1 MAIEFNEQ
9 QIYAL
14 YDIEKWWH
22 HSTKQV
28 YELSGAAGTG
38 KTTLIKYFIE
48 RMNIPLN
55 RVAFVAYMGKAS
67 MQMARN
73 GLPAQTIHSLI
84 YEYKKVPETDENGEY
99 VFRKNG
105 RPKMTMGFVLREK
118 LEKDIDLIVVDE
130 GSTVDEKT
138 GKDILSFGIPVIVLG
153 DLNQLPPVYGKP
165 IFLTN
170 PDYILTQ
177 VMRQEEGNPIV
188 WLAHR
193 VLDGESLPL
202 GVYGKS
208 SVIGKADLNNYIL
221 KEADVVLTA
230 SNKLRNEIN
239 TMFREQITPVR
250 KLDAPNLGEKIIC
263 RRNNWKKSIDDVIYL
278 TNGTVGTVTYV
289 DIESF
294 DGDKIKID
302 FKPDFLQKKFKNLFI
317 DYKRMFGNPGGKQ
330 EMKKGPRKV
339 DEFEFAYAITTH
351 LSQGSQ
357 YNNVVFLNER
367 THFDKETY
375 KKLQYTAITR
385 AIDKITIVN

>member
-170 PDYILTQ
+170 PDCILTQ

-317 DYKRMFGNPGGKQ
+317 DYKRMFENPGGKQ
-330 EMKKGPRKV
+330 EMKKGSRKV
-339 DEFEFAYAITTH
+339 DVFEFAYAITTH

-367 THFDKETY
+367 THFNKETY